1 MELIERISKGK
12 VRFILHVML
21 GMISLP
27 LMQSEIIIYSLVR
40 FVFEALIFLLDN
52 IYVRF
57 GSKLSRQIVG
67 IPKVLPVPL
76 L

>member
-1 MELIERISKGK
+1 MESIERISKGK

-52 IYVRF
+52 IYVR
-57 GSKLSRQIVG
+57 
-67 IPKVLPVPL
+67 
-76 L
+76 